1 MSNHNLSFL
10 GIVSVT
16 NRLHSLDFLRAFAL
30 LMGVL
35 LHVLM
40 LFLEPFDGSEPRLGA
55 SVIFI
60 WIHTWRMPLFMLL
73 AGFFTALSLSKRD
86 TGNYAFNR
94 LIRLGVPLLLLWS
107 FIPAI
112 DEDASRLFKI
122 PELISY
128 IFYDI
133 PFTLRLDHLWF
144 LYYLLIFYSV
154 LLLIKTAVPV
164 IHSFILGFEL
174 SVSRVLMVWLPI
186 LILLSPLNKPTGGI
200 IGNDPITF
208 GEVNLGSMLFMASF
222 FMIGMQAYK
231 SSKFLENLQRTGFWL
246 PSLIVFSLIPI
257 GLLVWGGVKDEP
269 FAFSG
274 LLELWIVNSLS
285 GSAALLLV
293 LSIMGLAMHKISSS
307 GHILRWMVRLS
318 YPIYVFHLMFV
329 ISVSGTLMFFG
340 INDWIVV
347 LLGFASGIFFPVI
360 IYYAFISWTPL
371 DWIFNGYKNS
381 KYRSEYTLMNRL
393 ARYL

>member
-1 MSNHNLSFL
+1 M
-10 GIVSVT
+10 T
-16 NRLHSLDFLRAFAL
+16 DRLHSLDFLRAFAL

-55 SVIFI
+55 SIVFI

-73 AGFFTALSLSKRD
+73 AGFFTALSLSNRNI
-86 TGNYAFNR
+86 GNYAVNR

-107 FIPAI
+107 LIPAI
-112 DEDASRLFKI
+112 DEEASRLFKV
-122 PELISY
+122 PELISWL
-128 IFYDI
+128 FYDI
-133 PFTLRLDHLWF
+133 PFTFRLDHLWF
-144 LYYLLIFYSV
+144 LYYLLIFYCI
-154 LLLIKTAVPV
+154 LLLVKTAAPSIYYV
-164 IHSFILGFEL
+164 ITDYKL
-174 SVSRVLMVWLPI
+174 SLSRVLILWCPI

-200 IGNDPITF
+200 FGEIPTTF
-208 GEVNLGSMLFMASF
+208 GEINLGSMLFMASF

-231 SSKFLENLQRTGFWL
+231 SSQFLENLQRTRFWL

-257 GLLVWGGVKDEP
+257 GLLAWGGVKDEP

-274 LLELWIVNSLS
+274 LLELWIINSLS
-285 GSAALLLV
+285 GTAALLLV
-293 LSIMGLAMHKISSS
+293 FSIMGFAMHKISSS
-307 GHILRWMVRLS
+307 GQMLRWLVKLS

-329 ISVSGTLMFFG
+329 IWISGTLMFFG
-340 INDWIVV
+340 TSDWIVV
-347 LLGFASGIFFPVI
+347 LLGFASGILFPVI
-360 IYYAFISWTPL
+360 IYYTCICWTPL

-381 KYRSEYTLMNRL
+381 RYRSKSAFTSLF

>member
-1 MSNHNLSFL
+1 M
-10 GIVSVT
+10 T
-16 NRLHSLDFLRAFAL
+16 NRFHSLDFLRAFAL

-55 SVIFI
+55 SIIFI

-73 AGFFTALSLSKRD
+73 AGFFTALSLSKKN

-94 LIRLGVPLLLLWS
+94 LIKLGVPLLLLWS
-107 FIPAI
+107 LIPAI
-112 DEDASRLFKI
+112 DEEASRLFKV
-122 PELISY
+122 PELISWLL
-128 IFYDI
+128 YDV
-133 PFTLRLDHLWF
+133 PFTLRLEHLWF
-144 LYYLLIFYSV
+144 LYYLLIFYSI
-154 LLLIKTAVPV
+154 LLLVKTTLPS
-164 IHSFILGFEL
+164 IYSFILDCEL
-174 SVSRVLMVWLPI
+174 SVSRVLMLWLPI

-200 IGNDPITF
+200 FGEIPITF
-208 GEVNLGSMLFMASF
+208 GEIHLGSMLFMASF

-231 SSKFLENLQRTGFWL
+231 SPQFLENLQRTKFWL

-257 GLLVWGGVKDEP
+257 GLLAWGGVKDEP
-269 FAFSG
+269 FEFSG

-293 LSIMGLAMHKISSS
+293 LSIMGLAMQKISSS
-307 GHILRWMVRLS
+307 GHILRWLVKLS
-318 YPIYVFHLMFV
+318 YPIYVFHLIFV
-329 ISVSGTLMFFG
+329 ISASGTLMFLG

-347 LLGFASGIFFPVI
+347 LLGFASGILFPVI
-360 IYYAFISWTPL
+360 IYYTFIYWTPL
-371 DWIFNGYKNS
+371 DWVFNGYKNS
-381 KYRSEYTLMNRL
+381 MFQPKSALVSRL

>member
-1 MSNHNLSFL
+1 MKYD
-10 GIVSVT
+10 

-40 LFLEPFDGSEPRLGA
+40 LFLEPFDGSEPRLSA
-55 SVIFI
+55 SIIFI

-73 AGFFTALSLSKRD
+73 AGFFTALSLSKRN

-107 FIPAI
+107 VIPAI
-112 DEDASRLFKI
+112 DEGTSELFKI

-144 LYYLLIFYSV
+144 LYYLLFFYGV
-154 LLLIKTAVPV
+154 LLLIKTTAPPIFSLV
-164 IHSFILGFEL
+164 IDFEL
-174 SVSRVLMVWLPI
+174 SLSRVLCLWMPI
-186 LILLSPLNKPTGGI
+186 LILLSPLNKPIGGI
-200 IGNDPITF
+200 FGEIPITF
-208 GEVNLGSMLFMASF
+208 GEINLGSMLFMASF
-222 FMIGMQAYK
+222 FIIGMQAYK
-231 SSKFLENLQRTGFWL
+231 SSQFLENLQELRFWL
-246 PSLIVFSLIPI
+246 PSLIVFSLVPI
-257 GLLVWGGVKDEP
+257 GLLAWGGVKDEP
-269 FAFSG
+269 FAFAG

-293 LSIMGLAMHKISSS
+293 LSIMGLAMNKISST
-307 GHILRWMVRLS
+307 GHVLRWLVRLS

-329 ISVSGTLMFFG
+329 VSVSGTLMFFG

-347 LLGFASGIFFPVI
+347 LLGFASGILFPVI
-360 IYYAFISWTPL
+360 IYYAIISWTPL
-371 DWIFNGYKNS
+371 DWVFNGYKNS
-381 KYRSEYTLMNRL
+381 GYRSNSNLMSRIS
-393 ARYL
+393 RYL

>member
-1 MSNHNLSFL
+1 M
-10 GIVSVT
+10 T
-16 NRLHSLDFLRAFAL
+16 NRIHSLDFLRAFAL

-73 AGFFTALSLSKRD
+73 AGFFTALSLSKRN

-112 DEDASRLFKI
+112 DEEASRLFKI

-133 PFTLRLDHLWF
+133 PFTFRLDHLWF

-164 IHSFILGFEL
+164 IYSFILGFEL
-174 SVSRVLMVWLPI
+174 SLSRVLMVWLPI

-231 SSKFLENLQRTGFWL
+231 SSKFLENLQRTRFWL
-246 PSLIVFSLIPI
+246 PSLTIFSLIPI
-257 GLLVWGGVKDEP
+257 GLLVWGGVKDDT

-307 GHILRWMVRLS
+307 GHLLRWLVRLS
-318 YPIYVFHLMFV
+318 YPIYVFHLVFV

-340 INDWIVV
+340 FNDWLVV
-347 LLGFASGIFFPVI
+347 LLGFASGILFPVI

-371 DWIFNGYKNS
+371 DWVFNGYKNS
-381 KYRSEYTLMNRL
+381 KFQPKSALMSRV
-393 ARYL
+393 ASYL

>member
-1 MSNHNLSFL
+1 M
-10 GIVSVT
+10 T
-16 NRLHSLDFLRAFAL
+16 ERLHSLDFLRAFAL

-55 SVIFI
+55 SIIFI

-73 AGFFTALSLSKRD
+73 AGFFTALSLSKRN
-86 TGNYAFNR
+86 TGNYSFNR

-107 FIPAI
+107 VIPAI
-112 DEDASRLFKI
+112 DEEASRLFKV
-122 PELISY
+122 PELISWF
-128 IFYDI
+128 FYDV
-133 PFTLRLDHLWF
+133 PFTFRLDHLWF
-144 LYYLLIFYSV
+144 LYYLLIFYSI
-154 LLLIKTAVPV
+154 LLLIKTAVPF
-164 IHSFILGFEL
+164 IYSFILGFEL
-174 SVSRVLMVWLPI
+174 SLSRVLMVWLPI

-200 IGNDPITF
+200 LGNDPVIF
-208 GEVNLGSMLFMASF
+208 GEINLGSMLFMASF

-231 SSKFLENLQRTGFWL
+231 SSQFLENLQRIRFWL

-257 GLLVWGGVKDEP
+257 GLLAWGGVKDEP

-274 LLELWIVNSLS
+274 LMELWIVNSLS
-285 GSAALLLV
+285 GSAALFLA

-307 GHILRWMVRLS
+307 GQILRWLVKLS

-329 ISVSGTLMFFG
+329 ISVSVTLLFFG

-347 LLGFASGIFFPVI
+347 LLGFASGILFPVI

-371 DWIFNGYKNS
+371 DWVFNGYKNS
-381 KYRSEYTLMNRL
+381 QYRSKSTLMDLL

>member
-1 MSNHNLSFL
+1 MTDRF
-10 GIVSVT
+10 
-16 NRLHSLDFLRAFAL
+16 HSLDFLRAFAL

-35 LHVLM
+35 LHILM

-55 SVIFI
+55 SIIFI

-73 AGFFTALSLSKRD
+73 AGFFTALSLSKRN
-86 TGNYAFNR
+86 TGNYSFNR

-107 FIPAI
+107 VIPAI
-112 DEDASRLFKI
+112 DEEASRLFKA
-122 PELISY
+122 PELISWL
-128 IFYDI
+128 FYDV
-133 PFTLRLDHLWF
+133 PFTFRLDHLWF
-144 LYYLLIFYSV
+144 LYYLLIFYSI
-154 LLLIKTAVPV
+154 LLLIKTAVPF
-164 IHSFILGFEL
+164 IYSFILGFEL
-174 SVSRVLMVWLPI
+174 SLSRVLVFWLPI

-200 IGNDPITF
+200 LGNDPVIF
-208 GEVNLGSMLFMASF
+208 GEINLGSMLFMASF

-231 SSKFLENLQRTGFWL
+231 SSQFLENLQRTRFWL
-246 PSLIVFSLIPI
+246 PSLIIFSLIPI

-274 LLELWIVNSLS
+274 LMELWIVNSLS
-285 GSAALLLV
+285 GSAALFLV

-307 GHILRWMVRLS
+307 GQILRWLVKLS

-340 INDWIVV
+340 INDWLVV
-347 LLGFASGIFFPVI
+347 LLGFASGILFPVI

-371 DWIFNGYKNS
+371 DWVFNGYKNS
-381 KYRSEYTLMNRL
+381 QYRSKSTLMDLL

>member
-1 MSNHNLSFL
+1 MKYD
-10 GIVSVT
+10 
-16 NRLHSLDFLRAFAL
+16 NRFHSLDFLRAFAL

-55 SVIFI
+55 SIVFI

-73 AGFFTALSLSKRD
+73 AGFFTALSLSKRN

-107 FIPAI
+107 LIPAI
-112 DEDASRLFKI
+112 DEEAARLFKA
-122 PELISY
+122 PELIAWL
-128 IFYDI
+128 FYDV
-133 PFTLRLDHLWF
+133 PFTFRLDHLWF

-154 LLLIKTAVPV
+154 LLLIKTAVPF
-164 IHSFILGFEL
+164 IYSFILGFEL
-174 SVSRVLMVWLPI
+174 SLSRVLLLWMPI

-200 IGNDPITF
+200 IANDTITF
-208 GEVNLGSMLFMASF
+208 GEINLGSMLFMASF

-231 SSKFLENLQRTGFWL
+231 SSKFLENLQRTRFWL
-246 PSLIVFSLIPI
+246 PSLIIFSLIPI
-257 GLLVWGGVKDEP
+257 GLLAWGGVKDEP

-307 GHILRWMVRLS
+307 GYTLRWLVKLS

-329 ISVSGTLMFFG
+329 ISVSGTLMFLG

-347 LLGFASGIFFPVI
+347 LLGFASGILFPVI

-371 DWIFNGYKNS
+371 DWVLNGYKNS
-381 KYRSEYTLMNRL
+381 KYRSKSTLMNRL

>member
-1 MSNHNLSFL
+1 M
-10 GIVSVT
+10 T

-40 LFLEPFDGSEPRLGA
+40 LFLEPFDGSEPRLSA
-55 SVIFI
+55 SIIFI

-86 TGNYAFNR
+86 TGNYALNR

-107 FIPAI
+107 VIPAI
-112 DEDASRLFKI
+112 DEGTSELFKI

-144 LYYLLIFYSV
+144 LYYLLFFYGF
-154 LLLIKTAVPV
+154 LLLIKTTAPPIFSLV
-164 IHSFILGFEL
+164 IDFEL
-174 SVSRVLMVWLPI
+174 SLSRVLCLWMPI
-186 LILLSPLNKPTGGI
+186 LILLSPLNKPIGGI
-200 IGNDPITF
+200 FGEIPITF
-208 GEVNLGSMLFMASF
+208 GEINLGSMLFMASF
-222 FMIGMQAYK
+222 FIIGMQAYK
-231 SSKFLENLQRTGFWL
+231 SSQFLENLQELRFWL
-246 PSLIVFSLIPI
+246 PSLIVFSLVPI
-257 GLLVWGGVKDEP
+257 GLLAWGGVKDEP
-269 FAFSG
+269 FAFAG

-293 LSIMGLAMHKISSS
+293 LSIMGLAMNKISST
-307 GHILRWMVRLS
+307 GHVLRWLVRLS

-329 ISVSGTLMFFG
+329 VSVSGTLMFFG

-347 LLGFASGIFFPVI
+347 LLGFASGILFPVI
-360 IYYAFISWTPL
+360 IYYAIISWTPL
-371 DWIFNGYKNS
+371 DWVFNGYKNS
-381 KYRSEYTLMNRL
+381 GYRSNSNLMSRIS
-393 ARYL
+393 RYL

>member
-1 MSNHNLSFL
+1 MTVRF
-10 GIVSVT
+10 
-16 NRLHSLDFLRAFAL
+16 HSLDFLRAFAL

-55 SVIFI
+55 SIVFI

-107 FIPAI
+107 VIPAI
-112 DEDASRLFKI
+112 DEEASRLFKI

-133 PFTLRLDHLWF
+133 PFTFRLDHLWF

-164 IHSFILGFEL
+164 IYSFILGFEL
-174 SVSRVLMVWLPI
+174 SLSRVLMVWLPI

-200 IGNDPITF
+200 LGNDPVIF
-208 GEVNLGSMLFMASF
+208 GEINLGSMLFMASF

-231 SSKFLENLQRTGFWL
+231 SSQFLENLQRIRFWL

-257 GLLVWGGVKDEP
+257 GLLAWGGVKDEP
-269 FAFSG
+269 FVFSG

-285 GSAALLLV
+285 GSAALFLV

-307 GHILRWMVRLS
+307 GQILRWLVKLS

-329 ISVSGTLMFFG
+329 ISVSVTLMFFG

-347 LLGFASGIFFPVI
+347 LLGFASGILFPVI

-371 DWIFNGYKNS
+371 DWVFNGYKNS
-381 KYRSEYTLMNRL
+381 QYRSKSTLMDRL
-393 ARYL
+393 VRYL

>member
-1 MSNHNLSFL
+1 M
-10 GIVSVT
+10 T
-16 NRLHSLDFLRAFAL
+16 ERLHSLDFLRAFAL

-35 LHVLM
+35 LHALM

-55 SVIFI
+55 SIIFI

-73 AGFFTALSLSKRD
+73 AGFFTALSLSKRN
-86 TGNYAFNR
+86 TGNYSFNR

-107 FIPAI
+107 VIPAI
-112 DEDASRLFKI
+112 DEEASRLFKA
-122 PELISY
+122 PELISWL
-128 IFYDI
+128 FYDV
-133 PFTLRLDHLWF
+133 PFTFRLDHLWF
-144 LYYLLIFYSV
+144 LYYLLIFYSI
-154 LLLIKTAVPV
+154 LLLIKTAVPF
-164 IHSFILGFEL
+164 IYSLILGFEL
-174 SVSRVLMVWLPI
+174 SLSRVLMVWLPI

-200 IGNDPITF
+200 LGNDPVIF
-208 GEVNLGSMLFMASF
+208 GEINLGSMLFMASF

-231 SSKFLENLQRTGFWL
+231 SSQFLENLQRIRFWL

-257 GLLVWGGVKDEP
+257 GLLAWGGVKDEP
-269 FAFSG
+269 FVFSG

-285 GSAALLLV
+285 GSAALFLV

-307 GHILRWMVRLS
+307 GQILRWLVKLS

-329 ISVSGTLMFFG
+329 ISVSVTLMFFG

-347 LLGFASGIFFPVI
+347 LLGFASGILFPVI

-371 DWIFNGYKNS
+371 DWVFNGYKNS
-381 KYRSEYTLMNRL
+381 QYRSKSTLMDLL
-393 ARYL
+393 AKYL

>member
-1 MSNHNLSFL
+1 M
-10 GIVSVT
+10 T
-16 NRLHSLDFLRAFAL
+16 DRLHSLDFLRAFAL

-35 LHVLM
+35 LHILM

-55 SVIFI
+55 SVVFI

-112 DEDASRLFKI
+112 DEEASRLFKI

-133 PFTLRLDHLWF
+133 PFTFRLDHLWF

-164 IHSFILGFEL
+164 IYSFILGFEL
-174 SVSRVLMVWLPI
+174 SLSRVLMVWLPI

-222 FMIGMQAYK
+222 FIIGMQAYK
-231 SSKFLENLQRTGFWL
+231 SSKFLENLQRTRFWL
-246 PSLIVFSLIPI
+246 PSLTIFSLIPI

-307 GHILRWMVRLS
+307 GHLLRWLVRLS

-347 LLGFASGIFFPVI
+347 LLGFASGILFPVI

-371 DWIFNGYKNS
+371 DWVFNGYKNS

>member
-1 MSNHNLSFL
+1 M
-10 GIVSVT
+10 T
-16 NRLHSLDFLRAFAL
+16 ERLHSLDFLRAFAL

-55 SVIFI
+55 SIIFI

-73 AGFFTALSLSKRD
+73 AGFFTALSLSKRN
-86 TGNYAFNR
+86 TGNYSFNR

-107 FIPAI
+107 VIPAI
-112 DEDASRLFKI
+112 DEEASRLFKV
-122 PELISY
+122 PELISWF
-128 IFYDI
+128 FYDV
-133 PFTLRLDHLWF
+133 PFTFRLDHLWF

-154 LLLIKTAVPV
+154 LLLVKTAVPV
-164 IHSFILGFEL
+164 IYSFILGFEL
-174 SVSRVLMVWLPI
+174 SLSRVLMVWLPI

-200 IGNDPITF
+200 LGNDPVIF
-208 GEVNLGSMLFMASF
+208 GEINLGSMLFMASF

-231 SSKFLENLQRTGFWL
+231 SSQFLENLQRIRFWL

-257 GLLVWGGVKDEP
+257 GLLAWGGVKDEP
-269 FAFSG
+269 FVFSG

-285 GSAALLLV
+285 GSAALFLV

-307 GHILRWMVRLS
+307 GQILRWLVKLS

-329 ISVSGTLMFFG
+329 ISVSVTLMFFG

-347 LLGFASGIFFPVI
+347 LLGFASGILFPVI

-371 DWIFNGYKNS
+371 DWVFNGYKNS
-381 KYRSEYTLMNRL
+381 QYRSKSTLMDRL

>member
-1 MSNHNLSFL
+1 M
-10 GIVSVT
+10 T
-16 NRLHSLDFLRAFAL
+16 DRLHSLDFLRAFAL

-35 LHVLM
+35 LHILM

-112 DEDASRLFKI
+112 DEEASRLYKI

-133 PFTLRLDHLWF
+133 PFTFRLDHLWF

-154 LLLIKTAVPV
+154 LLLMKTTVPV
-164 IHSFILGFEL
+164 IYSFILGFEL
-174 SVSRVLMVWLPI
+174 SLSRVLMVWLPI

-231 SSKFLENLQRTGFWL
+231 SSKFLENLQRTRFWL
-246 PSLIVFSLIPI
+246 PSLTIFSLIPI

-307 GHILRWMVRLS
+307 GHLLRWLVRLS

-347 LLGFASGIFFPVI
+347 LLGFSSGILFPVI
-360 IYYAFISWTPL
+360 IYYAFIAWTPL
-371 DWIFNGYKNS
+371 DWVFNGYKNS

>member
-1 MSNHNLSFL
+1 M
-10 GIVSVT
+10 T

-40 LFLEPFDGSEPRLGA
+40 LFLEPFDGSEPRLSA
-55 SVIFI
+55 SIIFI

-86 TGNYAFNR
+86 TGNYALNR

-107 FIPAI
+107 VIPAI
-112 DEDASRLFKI
+112 DEGTSELFKT

-144 LYYLLIFYSV
+144 LYYLLLFYGV
-154 LLLIKTAVPV
+154 LLLIKTTAPLIFSLV
-164 IHSFILGFEL
+164 IDFEL
-174 SVSRVLMVWLPI
+174 SLSRVLCLWMPI
-186 LILLSPLNKPTGGI
+186 LILLSPLNKPIGGI
-200 IGNDPITF
+200 FGEIPITF
-208 GEVNLGSMLFMASF
+208 GEINLGSMLFMASF
-222 FMIGMQAYK
+222 FIIGMQAYK
-231 SSKFLENLQRTGFWL
+231 SSQFLENLQELRFWL
-246 PSLIVFSLIPI
+246 PSLIVFSLVPI
-257 GLLVWGGVKDEP
+257 GLLAWGGVKDEP
-269 FAFSG
+269 FAFAG

-293 LSIMGLAMHKISSS
+293 LSIMGLAMNKISST
-307 GHILRWMVRLS
+307 GHVLRWLVRLS

-329 ISVSGTLMFFG
+329 VSVSGTLMFFG

-347 LLGFASGIFFPVI
+347 LLGFASGILFPVI
-360 IYYAFISWTPL
+360 IYYAIISWTPL
-371 DWIFNGYKNS
+371 DWVFNGYKNS
-381 KYRSEYTLMNRL
+381 GYRSNSNLMSRIS
-393 ARYL
+393 RYL

>member
-1 MSNHNLSFL
+1 MTDRF
-10 GIVSVT
+10 
-16 NRLHSLDFLRAFAL
+16 HSLDFLRAFAL

-55 SVIFI
+55 SILFI

-73 AGFFTALSLSKRD
+73 AGFFTALSLSKRN

-107 FIPAI
+107 VIPAI
-112 DEDASRLFKI
+112 DEETSRLFKA
-122 PELISY
+122 PELIAWL
-128 IFYDI
+128 FYDV
-133 PFTLRLDHLWF
+133 PFTFRLDHLWF
-144 LYYLLIFYSV
+144 LYYLLIFYAV

-164 IHSFILGFEL
+164 IYSFILNFEL
-174 SVSRVLMVWLPI
+174 SLSRILMFWLPI

-200 IGNDPITF
+200 FGNDPVVF
-208 GEVNLGSMLFMASF
+208 GEINLGSMLFMASF
-222 FMIGMQAYK
+222 FIIGMQAYN
-231 SSKFLENLQRTGFWL
+231 SSQFLENLKRTRFWL
-246 PSLIVFSLIPI
+246 PNLIIFSLIPI
-257 GLLVWGGVKDEP
+257 GLLAWGGVKDEP
-269 FAFSG
+269 FSFSG
-274 LLELWIVNSLS
+274 LLELWILNSLS
-285 GSAALLLV
+285 GCAALLLV
-293 LSIMGLAMHKISSS
+293 LCIIGLAMNKISSS
-307 GHILRWMVRLS
+307 GHLLRWLVKLS

-347 LLGFASGIFFPVI
+347 LLGFASGILFPVI
-360 IYYAFISWTPL
+360 IYYAFIFWTPL
-371 DWIFNGYKNS
+371 DWVFNGYKNS
-381 KYRSEYTLMNRL
+381 KYRSKSTLMNRL